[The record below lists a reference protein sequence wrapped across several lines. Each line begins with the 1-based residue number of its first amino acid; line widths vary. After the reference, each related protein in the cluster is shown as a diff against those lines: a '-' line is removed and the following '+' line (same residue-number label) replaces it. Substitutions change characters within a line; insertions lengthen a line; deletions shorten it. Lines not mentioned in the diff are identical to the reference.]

1 MKKLLL
7 LALFLIAASTGWAQD
22 SQNVEHLFKVFYYDK
37 DSIRID
43 IPENEHASTRLT
55 GFLVHKAKIVLLG
68 DKAKT
73 ELTNTDEIFIEVM
86 DTVQLKPQ
94 FFRVMKMKVK
104 KGNREATCWSNSP
117 FGVNDSSSDFIPT
130 TLYPIKENIYR
141 IDINDMPNG
150 HYFIMYQEGLSTLM
164 ELYDFDK

>member
-1 MKKLLL
+1 MRR
-7 LALFLIAASTGWAQD
+7 LFLLTLFLLVASTGWSQD
-22 SQNVEHLFKVFYYDK
+22 SQTVEHLFKVFYYDK

-43 IPENEHASTRLT
+43 IPENEHTSTKLT
-55 GFLVHKAKIVLLG
+55 GFMVHKAKIVIFG

-73 ELTNTDEIFIEVM
+73 ELTNTDNLFIEVM
-86 DTVQLKPQ
+86 DTIQLKSQ

-117 FGVNDSSSDFIPT
+117 LGVKDSSNDFIPT

-141 IDINDMPNG
+141 IDIKDLPKG
-150 HYFIMYQEGLSTLM
+150 HYFVMYQEGLSTLM
-164 ELYDFDK
+164 EPYDFDK

>member
-55 GFLVHKAKIVLLG
+55 GFLLHKAKIVLLG

-73 ELTNTDEIFIEVM
+73 EG
-86 DTVQLKPQ
+86 
-94 FFRVMKMKVK
+94 R
-104 KGNREATCWSNSP
+104 
-117 FGVNDSSSDFIPT
+117 
-130 TLYPIKENIYR
+130 
-141 IDINDMPNG
+141 
-150 HYFIMYQEGLSTLM
+150 
-164 ELYDFDK
+164 